1 MSDKYF
7 QMEVSPLWSLMS
19 QVKSKVKDL
28 MERHPAGLVNFTVMV
43 VSELMENAIK
53 YREAKFTIDYRVN
66 ENILEIIAQNNI
78 K

>member
-1 MSDKYF
+1 
-7 QMEVSPLWSLMS
+7 
-19 QVKSKVKDL
+19 
-28 MERHPAGLVNFTVMV
+28 MERHPAGLVDFTVMV